1 MAGDANSLAPKLSV
15 YEDLALAREFA
26 DRELTQATAA
36 VVSAEQEAR
45 RQKLYL
51 DRVVSPSLPDEP
63 AGPRRWLA
71 VLTVFASSILVYG
84 IGWLVY
90 AGVRE
95 HRQD

>member
-1 MAGDANSLAPKLSV
+1 MAGNSSSLAPMISV
-15 YEDLALAREFA
+15 YEDLALARELA

-36 VVSAEQEAR
+36 VIAAEQEAR

-51 DRVVSPSLPDEP
+51 DRVVSPSLPDEAAEP
-63 AGPRRWLA
+63 KRWLSI
-71 VLTVFASSILVYG
+71 LTVLASTLLAYG
-84 IGWLVY
+84 IGWLIW